1 MGAYG
6 GPDIVTDGLIF
17 TVDAGSARSY
27 PGTGTVATDLVGS
40 KTGTLTNGVGFSS
53 SNGGSWDF
61 DGTDDY
67 INFGVTGF
75 NFGTGNFNVSCWIKT
90 TMTSASYTGVI
101 AKFNG
106 SDSSGLWV
114 QLTPTNKYVAFGWD
128 GSNFLLS
135 TTTPV
140 NNGVWRHISC
150 QRTGSTTAEIYV
162 DGVLITSGAGS
173 SASSDSTFQLDIGRI
188 NISGRYFDGD
198 ISNTMLYNKA
208 LSAAEIL
215 QNYNAQKNR
224 FI

>member
-1 MGAYG
+1 MGAFG

-17 TVDAGSARSY
+17 AVDAGSTRSY

-40 KTGTLTNGVGFSS
+40 KTGTLTNGVGFNS

-75 NFGTGNFNVSCWIKT
+75 DFGTGNFNVSCWIKT
-90 TMTSASYTGVI
+90 TMTNASYTGVVS
-101 AKFNG
+101 KYNG
-106 SDSSGLWV
+106 PGLWI
-114 QLTPTNKYVAFGWD
+114 QLTPTNKYVGFGWD
-128 GSNFLLS
+128 GSTFLLS

-140 NNGVWRHISC
+140 NNGAWRHISC

-162 DGVLITSGAGS
+162 DGVLITSGVGS
-173 SASSDSTFQLDIGRI
+173 SASSDSTHQLDIGRI
-188 NISGRYFDGD
+188 DVSGRYFDGD

-208 LSAAEIL
+208 LTAAEIS